1 MRNLADNVSY
11 KMGTEAISHIAP
23 KINDKGYKFAL
34 GIIKDDL

>member
-1 MRNLADNVSY
+1 
-11 KMGTEAISHIAP
+11 MGTEVINHISP